1 MSENITI
8 PPAQYAD
15 YPALMPPA
23 ELAAM
28 QRYARRDPDGFWLQQ
43 AKRVYW
49 HRKPKHGFTGSF
61 TGDVSISWFEDGLIN
76 ASVCC
81 IDKHLTDKADQ
92 VALISHREG
101 RAEAEKITYAM
112 LHERVCR
119 LSNALVHLGVE
130 EGHRVAICLPMISE
144 AVVAMLACARIGAVH
159 VVLFGGFSAEGIAER
174 IIDSGAVA
182 VITASESMRGNK
194 IVPFKAI
201 MDEALCKAGAESGVR
216 SVLVVRTSDA
226 PVPMLPGRDY
236 DFHDFVDSFE
246 ADFVPVVMRAE
257 APLFMLYTSG
267 STGKPKAVVHATGGY
282 MVWAAYT
289 MGMVYHHQPG
299 DVLWCTADVAW
310 ITGHTSVVYGPLANG
325 GTTMISDSLP
335 SYPAPGRWL
344 DLVDEHKV
352 TMLFTAPTAVRAM
365 MADGDD
371 VVNARNLESLRLL
384 GVAGEPISPD
394 AWLWYHDVVG
404 KKRCPVV
411 DTWWQTETAGI
422 VLGPVPGVQPLK
434 PGSASTPLPGLEMV
448 IADTQGRPVQG
459 PAEGSLCIARSWPG
473 QARTI
478 WKDHARFCQTY
489 FGMVPGHY
497 FTGDGARRDAD
508 GYYWITGRMDDV
520 INIAGHRLGTAEVED
535 ALAADHRIVESAAVG
550 IPHPVKGQA
559 LAVFVIQRQN
569 VATELTEKGISRLI
583 SGMLGRYATPEAVYL
598 VPDLPR
604 TRSGKIVRR
613 LLRKIASG
621 EVDNLG
627 DLSSLNDPSIVR
639 MLCDRVWS
647 HMAFDEGATPRTQAR
662 A

>member
-8 PPAQYAD
+8 PHTQYAD

-43 AKRVYW
+43 ARRVHW
-49 HRKPKHGFTGSF
+49 HRKPRRGFTGSF
-61 TGDVSISWFEDGLIN
+61 TDNVSISWFEDGLLN

-216 SVLVVRTSDA
+216 AVLVVRTSDA

-344 DLVDEHKV
+344 DLIDEHKV

-371 VVNARNLESLRLL
+371 VVNARKLDSLRLL

-422 VLGPVPGVQPLK
+422 VLGPLPGVQPLK

-459 PAEGSLCIARSWPG
+459 PAEGSLCIACSWPG

-489 FGMVPGHY
+489 FSMVPGHY

-569 VATELTEKGISRLI
+569 VATQLTEKGISRLI

-621 EVDNLG
+621 EVENLG

-639 MLCDRVWS
+639 MLSDRVWS
-647 HMAFDEGATPRTQAR
+647 HMAFDEDSTSRTQAR